1 MSFFDSILAI
11 ADFSAASERALD
23 RAALLASQH
32 GAPLRLIY
40 FSQEPHRYLTDPL
53 ARLAQR
59 ARQLARRHGI
69 RALALQRH
77 PIELHHIVEESRASG
92 LLVVGPQWRRNW
104 KTFLVGTQLDHLV
117 RQSRCPVLVVRQT
130 ASRDYADVLVAVDLS
145 PRSRELIHFASEFAH
160 ASKVQLFHAINTV
173 EESRLRLADVP
184 LETIQA
190 NRLDA
195 RQRARERLLPLMRT
209 LASRG
214 NAVDIHVG
222 NGDPAYQAAVE
233 QQAIRAELVVVGM
246 RRASTLLS
254 WLLGSVAQRLARW
267 AEGDVLVVPLDR
279 LVQRHPEEGLTSW
292 KRCVPTPRWP
302 TP

>member
-1 MSFFDSILAI
+1 MSFFNSILAI

-32 GAPLRLIY
+32 GAPLRLMY
-40 FSQEPHRYLTDPL
+40 FAQEPHRYLTDPL

-69 RALALQRH
+69 RAHALQRH
-77 PIELHHIVEESRASG
+77 PVEVHHIVEESRASG
-92 LLVVGPQWRRNW
+92 LLVVGPQWRRSW
-104 KTFLVGTQLDHLV
+104 KTFLVGTELDHLV

-145 PRSRELIHFASEFAH
+145 PRSRELIHF
-160 ASKVQLFHAINTV
+160 
-173 EESRLRLADVP
+173 P
-184 LETIQA
+184 A

-195 RQRARERLLPLMRT
+195 RQRARERLLPLACA
-209 LASRG
+209 LAPSG

-233 QQAIRAELVVVGM
+233 QQALRAELVVVGM
-246 RRASTLLS
+246 RSASTLVR

-279 LVQRHPEEGLTSW
+279 LAQRRPEECVTRW

-302 TP
+302 MP